1 MSTGRSKAEIVQEL
15 GRVMGAVDAVIR
27 MNDPALLQEGVE
39 AIRQVAAPDFV
50 FALVTPAE
58 VGGASTEYAGVEGF
72 VEGWHD
78 WLTVFDSFRIELGEQ
93 IEAGDKIISMARMR
107 AAPKGTT
114 ATIDGTAAA
123 LFTFDG
129 DKVRRMEFNLD
140 QGAALRAA
148 GVAES

>member
-1 MSTGRSKAEIVQEL
+1 MSQENVEIVQEL
-15 GRVMGAVDAVIR
+15 GQVMAAEDAVIR
-27 MNDPALLQEGVE
+27 MNDPSLLEEGVE

-58 VGGASTEYAGVEGF
+58 VGSTTAEYAGVEGF

-78 WLTVFDSFRIELGEQ
+78 WLAVFDSFRIEIGEP
-93 IEAGDKIISMARMR
+93 IEAGDKVISMARMT
-107 AAPKGTT
+107 ATPKGTT

-129 DKVRRMEFNLD
+129 NKVRRMEFNLD
-140 QGAALRAA
+140 QEAALRAA
-148 GVAES
+148 GLRE